1 MSFVSN
7 AKTKTVSV
15 VFEMRV
21 NNMIAIILSAP
32 FYRVFVL
39 SNVIH
44 TRNIIIVLFLINIYF
59 TINIWFT
66 LFRDIY
72 ENLSIVREN
81 LLNPTCH
88 LLLNKT

>member
-1 MSFVSN
+1 MPFVSN
-7 AKTKTVSV
+7 AKTKTVSA

-44 TRNIIIVLFLINIYF
+44 TRNIIIVLFQLIFISQLIF
-59 TINIWFT
+59 G
-66 LFRDIY
+66 LF
-72 ENLSIVREN
+72 
-81 LLNPTCH
+81 C
-88 LLLNKT
+88 